1 MAQVKNLTLT
11 GASRRTFSFQA
22 FPWGTKFNPS
32 GAVYAILKQTPTG
45 HYSVIYIGQTSDL
58 SKRFEN
64 HHQQECFDRNGKSHI
79 AVYPVSGES
88 RRFDI
93 ETDLLRS
100 YKPVCND

>member
-1 MAQVKNLTLT
+1 MAQTKNITLT
-11 GASRRTFSFQA
+11 GASRRTYSFKA
-22 FPWGTKFNPS
+22 FPRGIKFKPS
-32 GAVYAILKQTPTG
+32 GAVYAILRQTPTG

-64 HHQQECFDRNGKSHI
+64 HHKQACFDRNGKSHI
-79 AVYPVSGES
+79 ALYPVSGES